1 MPFLEKTR
9 VKCYCRDFLT
19 KLTGGVGG
27 VGAGDAQTA
36 DFDKYRRIK
45 SSILRTLS
53 SNLLTIFEC
62 ALLKSGSCGA
72 NVQNKY
78 LGQLLPGPGRS
89 SITILPASR
98 QAASPSSFVSC
109 ILYLVIYQI

>member
-45 SSILRTLS
+45 SSILQTLS

-62 ALLKSGSCGA
+62 AE
-72 NVQNKY
+72 N
-78 LGQLLPGPGRS
+78 S
-89 SITILPASR
+89 S
-98 QAASPSSFVSC
+98 
-109 ILYLVIYQI
+109 